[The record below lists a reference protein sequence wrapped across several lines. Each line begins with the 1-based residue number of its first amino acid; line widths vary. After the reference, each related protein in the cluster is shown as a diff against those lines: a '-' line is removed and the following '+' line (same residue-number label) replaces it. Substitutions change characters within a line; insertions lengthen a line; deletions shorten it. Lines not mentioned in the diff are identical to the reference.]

1 MLAGRLM
8 LAGLHAAPVCP
19 RSLYQLAVT
28 HTVFAVVDCSKLM
41 SNFVLVMRPS
51 NFHLRFSEEIRDLEH
66 FQRACIV

>member
-8 LAGLHAAPVCP
+8 LTALHAAPVWP
-19 RSLYQLAVT
+19 RSLYQL
-28 HTVFAVVDCSKLM
+28 AVVDCSKLM